1 MTDFVERKAY
11 YAEAPV
17 ALIIGCGDLG
27 MGCARAL
34 GQRHPLL
41 IVDVDGDRLDRAVEM
56 LRNEGHTVS
65 GHKCDITDP
74 QQTKA
79 LGAALSKGPGV
90 RVLAHVAAV
99 GPRIKDWRRMMAIN
113 LIGPHLVAQA
123 AHPSMV
129 RGAAAILVSS
139 LGGYMCAPDQR
150 RDAVLD
156 EPLKPGFFDAMLEV
170 LGGVEP
176 TLPET
181 YNYSKR
187 ALIRLAEKLAIAWG
201 KDEVRVLSLS
211 PGMLHTSMGRL
222 DGALTPGRNEK
233 VVQIPLGRQ
242 GTIVEAAAV
251 LAFLASDA
259 ASFVNGID
267 VPVDGG
273 HRAVNTANGRLYGGK
288 QPG

>member
-1 MTDFVERKAY
+1 MTDYVERKAY

-17 ALIIGCGDLG
+17 ALVIGCGDLG

-34 GQRHPLL
+34 GRHHPLL
-41 IVDVDGDRLDRAVEM
+41 IVDVDGDRLNHAVEA

-65 GHKCDITDP
+65 GYKCDVANP
-74 QQTKA
+74 EQTKA
-79 LGAALSKGPGV
+79 FGVALSKGPGV

-99 GPRIKDWRRMMAIN
+99 GLGSGDWRNMMAIN

-129 RGAAAILVSS
+129 RGSAAILISS
-139 LGGYMCAPDQR
+139 LGGYMPAPDVR
-150 RDAVLD
+150 RDAALD
-156 EPLKPGFFDAMLEV
+156 EPLKPGFYDAMLEA

-187 ALIRLAEKLAIAWG
+187 GLMRLAEKLAIAWG
-201 KDEVRVLSLS
+201 KDEIRVLSVS
-211 PGMLHTSMGRL
+211 PGMLHTSMGRRGSVL
-222 DGALTPGRNEK
+222 LPGRNDM
-233 VVQIPLGRQ
+233 VRFVPLGRQ

-251 LAFLASDA
+251 VAFLASDA

-273 HRAVNTANGRLYGGK
+273 HRAVNRANGRLYGGK
-288 QPG
+288 